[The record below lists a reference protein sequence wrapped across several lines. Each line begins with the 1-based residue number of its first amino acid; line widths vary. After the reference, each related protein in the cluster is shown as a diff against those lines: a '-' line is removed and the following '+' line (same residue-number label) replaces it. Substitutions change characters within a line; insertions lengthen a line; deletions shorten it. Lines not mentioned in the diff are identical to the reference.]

1 MKEGRMARARALL
14 LLLSA
19 LRITRTFETPTAGFL
34 PGHHGYLSS
43 MALAMGKNLD
53 AEHHFLMF
61 TRKSIDAEGK
71 EQLDPHNR
79 FPILSFALIGA
90 SVSWFADDP
99 GGEMRVGRIVML
111 LFFWGT
117 LVLSYRLILRLS
129 GNPLLAAAVSL
140 LAFSSY
146 YMHYYDDMVFNDIPA
161 LFGFVLVLL
170 GIAAAEID
178 GSHGLLWTAAFVS
191 IALGWQGFAPLLCWW
206 LLQSFRSLRACGFHL
221 LNEKLA
227 VHQSVGDLPS
237 LRSIKFRLGLEG
249 GETAFPEY
257 LKLRWRNFLTLQARR
272 VMKATIPTRTL
283 HGALNALS
291 ENSGAREGYRLLLVA
306 AVAGAIT
313 LYFEIGR
320 AHV

>member
-1 MKEGRMARARALL
+1 MARAGAWL

-19 LRITRTFETPTAGFL
+19 LGITLTFETPTAGFL

-90 SVSWFADDP
+90 SVSWFAGDP

-146 YMHYYDDMVFNDIPA
+146 YMHYYDDMIFNDIPA
-161 LFGFVLVLL
+161 LFGFVLILL

-178 GSHGLLWTAAFVS
+178 GSHGLLWMAAFVC
-191 IALGWQGFAPLLCWW
+191 IALGWQGFAPLLSWW
-206 LLQSFRSLRACGFHL
+206 LLQSLRNLRACGLRFRAGAG
-221 LNEKLA
+221 A
-227 VHQSVGDLPS
+227 V
-237 LRSIKFRLGLEG
+237 LGQP
-249 GETAFPEY
+249 AS
-257 LKLRWRNFLTLQARR
+257 R
-272 VMKATIPTRTL
+272 VI
-283 HGALNALS
+283 
-291 ENSGAREGYRLLLVA
+291 LVA
-306 AVAGAIT
+306 VAWG
-313 LYFEIGR
+313 
-320 AHV
+320 